1 MRDEQ
6 KVIRN
11 KSIVTINTSCCEP
24 QNQYDQMYQISAE
37 WNFCNEVEEY
47 CIHDGLDER
56 VNPQKRRQDDER

>member
-37 WNFCNEVEEY
+37 
-47 CIHDGLDER
+47 
-56 VNPQKRRQDDER
+56 